1 MATVKSVTANARNVS
16 FETLQRPICIIN
28 SVDKVRKIM
37 EKETNL
43 KEMVRLSPEVIVY
56 LL

>member
-16 FETLQRPICIIN
+16 FETLQRLICIIN

>member
-1 MATVKSVTANARNVS
+1 MLETSVLKLYRGQFA
-16 FETLQRPICIIN
+16 F
-28 SVDKVRKIM
+28 DKVRKIM